1 MAWVHHVQKI
11 AYVKLIVKTG
21 RLRESQ
27 LLSTL
32 LRSTVWSHRGWTG
45 RKLPWENPAQLI
57 LQLMLKNEP
66 LTDSLP
72 PLISTPH
79 LILNT
84 STLSTEAFNIHPTLF
99 YLSYEAPGT
108 APDGICPSFC
118 SLPGTAWL
126 PTLISVAFRK
136 QTSVQERK
144 LSRFC
149 WKERG

>member
-1 MAWVHHVQKI
+1 MAWVHHVQKM

-21 RLRESQ
+21 ETEGKPTPKHITEKHSLKSQRMDRQEAALGES
-27 LLSTL
+27 SP
-32 LRSTVWSHRGWTG
+32 GW
-45 RKLPWENPAQLI
+45 I

-66 LTDSLP
+66 LTELALLSA
-72 PLISTPH
+72 PH

-118 SLPGTAWL
+118 NLPGTA
-126 PTLISVAFRK
+126 
-136 QTSVQERK
+136 
-144 LSRFC
+144 
-149 WKERG
+149 